1 MRGVANSRGPKARRG
16 LAVAVASAGCGAAA
30 AGKEWVRDGGNRVRV
45 LEGFTIYILVWFIWI
60 GLNLWAI
67 LGQNVLEIGLV

>member
-1 MRGVANSRGPKARRG
+1 MR
-16 LAVAVASAGCGAAA
+16 
-30 AGKEWVRDGGNRVRV
+30 EGNRVRV